1 MPTEEE
7 KWKTA
12 FIMAIIIGALDIG
25 VLYLGTFSK
34 IPISWSVGSVGV
46 ITFLGML
53 MLANYLSVSPKIDKG
68 EIRKAIATSC
78 FVVYFVLLALVSFT
92 GFDPSDTEVAK
103 TMIGHFSYVVGIVA
117 VFYFGSRPV
126 EEYIKLK
133 EKALDSEKEEK
144 EEKEDEEGKDIEK
157 EITP

>member
-1 MPTEEE
+1 MPTEEK
-7 KWKTA
+7 KWKKA
-12 FIMAIIIGALDIG
+12 FIMAFIIGALDIV
-25 VLYLGTFSK
+25 VLYLGTFQK

-53 MLANYLSVSPKIDKG
+53 MLANYLSLSPKIDKG

-92 GFDPSDTEVAK
+92 GFNPSDTEVAK

-133 EKALDSEKEEK
+133 QGVSDSE
-144 EEKEDEEGKDIEK
+144 DEGQGQGQGEQK
-157 EITP
+157 